1 MKKFLS
7 IALALLMVCVMLP
20 VVALAEGTT
29 LPEADATTGEITL
42 TENVTL
48 SGDVTLDGKTIN
60 TAGYTITIAGNA
72 TISNCTF
79 KNAVDGDTANKA
91 SHTVLYVSVGATLNM
106 TGCMIESASYQPLY
120 VAGTCTLASTD
131 IKCTVANNKYDA
143 YSMVIVDGTS
153 ATLNMKSGSI
163 TMVESTVMSDGM
175 YGVYAC
181 NGGSVNIG
189 DAATHTGPT
198 ITSHCA
204 ALGMNNT
211 TAPAVWNIYGGTFT
225 SKMRADNNEWWK
237 YFAAVLYAP
246 GQGTVNIFG
255 GSFTGGNYAV
265 SMPWSDAGAALNIS
279 GGTFANTSTDEN
291 DGLFYYREK
300 SSNNNTGTPE
310 VKISGGNFNDTLVAG
325 DVENKKMTVSGGTFA
340 DQENAKKYI
349 ENDKLVVNPATGK
362 VESKTI
368 TIIVPGDTT
377 PAETPKTEDQKN
389 PSTGAND
396 VVAAAVALM
405 AVSALGAAVLTRKK

>member
-20 VVALAEGTT
+20 VVALAADT

-79 KNAVDGDTANKA
+79 KNAVEGISKPAA
-91 SHTVLYVSVGATLNM
+91 PRTVLYVATGASLNIVGSKIQT
-106 TGCMIESASYQPLY
+106 ASYQPL
-120 VAGTCTLASTD
+120 VVEGTCTLDSTD
-131 IKCTVANNKYDA
+131 LKCTVENNKYDGKA
-143 YSMVIVDGTS
+143 MVVVNGS
-153 ATLNMKSGSI
+153 GATFNMKSGSI

-175 YGVYAC
+175 YGVYTSL
-181 NGGSVNIG
+181 GGTVNIG
-189 DAATHTGPT
+189 DATTHTGPT
-198 ITSHCA
+198 ISSHCA

-211 TAPAVWNIYGGTFT
+211 TSPSTWNIYGGTFT
-225 SKMRADNNEWWK
+225 SKLSTDDDTWK
-237 YFAAVLYAP
+237 YKYFCAVLYIS
-246 GQGTVNIFG
+246 GEGVVNIYG
-255 GSFTGGNYAV
+255 GEFNGGNYAV
-265 SMPWSDAGAALNIS
+265 SLPYSNTGVTVNVS
-279 GGTFANTSTDEN
+279 GGTFNAD

-300 SSNNNTGTPE
+300 TANGSGTPE
-310 VKISGGNFNDTLVAG
+310 VKINGGNFNDTLVAG

-340 DQENAKKYI
+340 DQENAKKYL

-396 VVAAAVALM
+396 FVGLAAAAAVVALLGS
-405 AVSALGAAVLTRKK
+405 AVVLRKK